1 MKITF
6 QYWREITDCSCFM
19 YWDWALS
26 FIKYKHRHEIWRFKF
41 WTRIQ
46 TWAKTGG
53 KRESER
59 EKGESHEMPT
69 PRQQYNST
77 VSYGYWTLKLKRL
90 HQLSPRVFCN
100 RDNRSLKTLSSFPSL
115 YKKIITFFCF
125 LGVFNDSR
133 QFSKKRIRL
142 RHLDTKPN
150 HCNQL
155 TAAKLSNSTLGAQWS
170 YSLETKR

>member
-1 MKITF
+1 MKYGDSNF
-6 QYWREITDCSCFM
+6 GQGY
-19 YWDWALS
+19 
-26 FIKYKHRHEIWRFKF
+26 RHER
-41 WTRIQ
+41 RR
-46 TWAKTGG
+46 GG